1 MNNALLNYQVSVNQ
15 KHLGYIMGIMITMG
29 VLFLTVTIGDDM
41 LWLIR
46 SLKIVTKLKLLS
58 LLLN

>member
-58 LLLN
+58 